1 MGAISFGGL
10 ATGLD
15 TNSIIDQLTG
25 LERNR
30 RVGFLEVKQLEA
42 QAQQSALQSF
52 NSKLVSVLSAVDALR
67 NSDSSLARTANSSDT
82 SVLTA
87 TAGSGAL
94 PGATE
99 ITVNTL
105 ARGAVATSG
114 AGVASSSSTV
124 ASSSGTFEFQVG
136 SGATQSISI
145 DASTTL
151 EGLAASIN
159 ALGGGATA
167 SVVNL
172 GTEASPD
179 YRLRL
184 ASDQTGTENAVS
196 ITNDD
201 TDISVAVTQA
211 ALNASF
217 SVSGFATAVTRSSN
231 VVTDVIPGVTLNLV
245 STGGPTTVAVA
256 TDDTAVADKV
266 ESVVSAYNDLINFVN
281 TNSQVSQDETSD
293 EGNIAAGPL
302 AFDGTVRSILDGLR
316 SNLTGVVEGLSGDY
330 VLLADM
336 GVTSNQDGT
345 ISFDSSK
352 LTSALAANEGDVS
365 ELFAGDGTN
374 DGVFD
379 RVHGYLTEVTQ
390 SGGLL
395 AIRTN
400 GIADEISSL
409 EDRIAAG
416 ERSVAAFEDN
426 LRAQFTSLEVLVSSL
441 QSQGSFLVNALGG
454 TPQT

>member
-30 RVGFLEVKQLEA
+30 RVGLLEIKQLEA

-52 NSKLVSVLSAVDALR
+52 NSKLVAVLSAVNALR
-67 NSDSSLARTANSSDT
+67 DSDSTLARTATSSNT
-82 SVLTA
+82 NVLTA
-87 TAGSGAL
+87 SAGSGAL

-99 ITVNTL
+99 ITVSTL
-105 ARGAVATSG
+105 ARGAIATSG
-114 AGVASSSSTV
+114 TGVTASTSTI
-124 ASSSGTFEFQVG
+124 ASSSGTFEFAVG
-136 SGATQSISI
+136 SGGTQSIAI

-159 ALGGGATA
+159 ALGSGATA

-184 ASDQTGTENAVS
+184 ASDQTGTADAVS
-196 ITNDD
+196 IVNDD
-201 TDISVAVTQA
+201 SDINVTVTQT

-217 SVSGFATAVTRSSN
+217 TVSGFATAVTRSSN
-231 VVTDVIPGVTLNLV
+231 VVSDVIPGVTLNLV
-245 STGGPTTVAVA
+245 ATGGPTTVTVA

-266 ESVVSAYNDLINFVN
+266 DAVVNAYNDLIDFVN
-281 TNSQVSQDETSD
+281 TNSQVTQDEATD
-293 EGNIAAGPL
+293 EGDIDAGPL

-316 SNLTGVVEGLSGDY
+316 SNLSSVVEGLTGDY
-330 VLLADM
+330 VLLADV

-352 LTSALAANEGDVS
+352 LTAALSADESDVS

-379 RVHGYLTEVTQ
+379 RLHSYLTDVTK

-395 AIRTN
+395 SIRTD

-416 ERSVAAFEDN
+416 ERSVAAFEEN
-426 LRAQFTSLEVLVSSL
+426 LRAQFTSLEVLVSRL
-441 QSQGSFLVNALGG
+441 QSQGSFLLNALGG
-454 TPQT
+454 AQQT